1 MVANGHVYVASYKQ
15 LTIFG
20 LGKSGALVKSEAAP
34 EVAAVQEEAEPAL
47 PGHVVYGKLA
57 RVEKSVLT
65 LETRTGTV
73 TVDAAPAEKAE
84 TQALPV
90 VGRAYMARGEYD
102 KQGILHA
109 VAVQRVK
116 DQPELWKDDH

>member
-20 LGKSGALVKSEAAP
+20 LAAP
-34 EVAAVQEEAEPAL
+34 GAKVRNEAEPQTTSVQEQAEPAL
-47 PGHVVYGKLA
+47 PGHVVYGTLA
-57 RVEKSVLT
+57 RVEKSALT
-65 LETRTGTV
+65 LETRTGTA
-73 TVDAAPAEKAE
+73 TVDAAPAEKAG

-102 KQGILHA
+102 KQGVPARRIGPA
-109 VAVQRVK
+109 GQGSA
-116 DQPELWKDDH
+116 